1 MDKRYA
7 IFDMDGTII
16 DSMGFWRGLTGEV
29 LEKHGISKECIT
41 QELSDTIKPMTATE
55 SAKYFIDRFGIKA
68 SPEAIVEQIN
78 NTMADHYK
86 NDIPL
91 KSGIKEY
98 LDKLKASGVKM
109 CVASATTPSLVDK
122 CLTRLGVREYF
133 DFLIS
138 CEEVGA
144 GKNKPD
150 IYIEAARRL
159 GSEPNETAVYEDAI
173 FAMET
178 AKKSGFYLIGV
189 YDKYSKDNWP
199 EIISIADELIESWE
213 SQKHE

>member
-1 MDKRYA
+1 MDKKYA

-16 DSMGFWRGLTGEV
+16 DSMGFWRGLTGEI
-29 LEKHGISKECIT
+29 LEKYGIAEECIT
-41 QELSDTIKPMTATE
+41 QEISDTIKPMTATE
-55 SAKYFIDRFGIKA
+55 SAKYFIDRFDIKT
-68 SPEAIVEQIN
+68 SPETIVEQIN
-78 NTMADHYK
+78 KTMADHYR

-91 KSGIKEY
+91 KRGIREY
-98 LDKLKASGVKM
+98 LDKLKTAGVRM

-122 CLTRLGVREYF
+122 CLTRLGVRTYF

-150 IYIEAARRL
+150 IYIEAAKRL
-159 GSEPNETAVYEDAI
+159 GANPGDTAVYEDAI

-189 YDKYSKDNWP
+189 YDKYSEDNWH
-199 EIISIADELIESWE
+199 EAKAVADELIESWD
-213 SQKHE
+213 

>member
-7 IFDMDGTII
+7 IFDMDGTLI

-29 LEKHGISKECIT
+29 LEKYGVSKERIT
-41 QELSDTIKPMTATE
+41 QELSDTIKPMTAVE
-55 SAKYFIDRFGIKA
+55 SARYFIDNFDIDTTA
-68 SPEAIVEQIN
+68 EAIVEQIN
-78 NTMADHYK
+78 STMAEHYRH
-86 NDIPL
+86 DIPL
-91 KSGIKEY
+91 KDGVTRY
-98 LDKLKASGVKM
+98 LDRLKSEGVRM
-109 CVASATTPSLVDK
+109 CVASATTPRLVDE
-122 CLTRLGVREYF
+122 CLTRLKVRDYF

-159 GSEPNETAVYEDAI
+159 GAAPKETAVYEDAV

-178 AKKSGFYLIGV
+178 AKKGGFYLIGV

-199 EIISIADELIESWE
+199 EIISIADELIESWD
-213 SQKHE
+213 